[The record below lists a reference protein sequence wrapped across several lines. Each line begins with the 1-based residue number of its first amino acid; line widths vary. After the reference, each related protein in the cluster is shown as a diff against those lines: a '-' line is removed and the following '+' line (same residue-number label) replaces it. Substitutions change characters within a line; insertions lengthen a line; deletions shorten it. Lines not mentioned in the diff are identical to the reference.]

1 MARRRNKIPIDFLAG
16 LAAFILVWGALCY
29 WLGLYLIVYI
39 VLYTATLVFIAQTEN
54 FVRAR
59 WLRTRIATL
68 FHLSIFVCVLV
79 SNYWISTIVLVS
91 LVGISFILHTL
102 VRVNL
107 RTYAF
112 FLGKDWFKSSHW
124 IKKSK
129 DHIAWK
135 RIIPLLLKKNYY
147 YSLSEILRE
156 YIKTI
161 DKDIRLHLRDAIF
174 EMWDQCYKEKFIIR
188 ILDLEDKRSLSF
200 THLLHLI
207 CNFELMLWW
216 LKLQE
221 KRPKHQEILHQFF
234 LRFNNELTK
243 YLQAPYRLNFP
254 TVKDQE
260 LSKQI
265 DLFIN
270 NFPQQSEELQE
281 QIHYAYSMLYVVNG
295 IAKNF

>member
-29 WLGLYLIVYI
+29 WLGLYLIVYL
-39 VLYTATLVFIAQTEN
+39 VLYTASLIFMAQTEN

-59 WLRTRIATL
+59 WLRTRLATVL
-68 FHLSIFVCVLV
+68 HLSVFASVLV
-79 SNYWISTIVLVS
+79 FDYWVSTIVLLS

-107 RTYAF
+107 RVYSF
-112 FLGKDWFKSSHW
+112 FLGKDWFKSAHW
-124 IKKSK
+124 IKKSR

-135 RIIPLLLKKNYY
+135 QIIPLLLKKNYY

-156 YIKTI
+156 YIKTV
-161 DKDIRLHLRDAIF
+161 DTEIRIHLRDAVF
-174 EMWDQCYKEKFIIR
+174 EMWDQCHEEKFIIR

-200 THLLHLI
+200 THLLRLI

-216 LKLQE
+216 LNLTEQ
-221 KRPKHQEILHQFF
+221 RPNHQVILHQFF

-254 TVKDQE
+254 VVKEKEFSQ
-260 LSKQI
+260 QI

-270 NFPQQSEELQE
+270 DFPQQDEELQD
-281 QIHYAYSMLYVVNG
+281 QINYAYSMLYVVSG